1 MESLDVRCLEVFCEV
16 YKTRSVSR
24 SAENLKL
31 SQSAVS
37 ISLGRLRDHFNDP
50 LFVRTTAGMRPT
62 SLGSELLGP
71 VSEALDA
78 VERAIGHRPDFNP
91 LTSFRKFR
99 ICMSDI
105 SHIVVLPPLWSYL
118 RTVSPS
124 IQIEILPLS
133 EGTAALLESG
143 DADMALGFM
152 PQLEKSFHEQT
163 LFRQSYVCATSAV
176 HARVRDGLTQAQF
189 EAENHA
195 EVTRSGTGHLI
206 LEKELAR
213 LGVERR
219 VVLQVPSFLSLE
231 YVLEDSNLLVMLPK
245 YLGSLFESRGRIRTF
260 ALPFELHEYAVK
272 LHWHERFHRDPG
284 AVWMRKT
291 LRDLCLHTI
300 KDLNK

>member
-1 MESLDVRCLEVFCEV
+1 MMQRGFSEGVRPRVSYFPYWASCSPMPP
-16 YKTRSVSR
+16 YSQSVSHGCDGAR
-24 SAENLKL
+24 
-31 SQSAVS
+31 
-37 ISLGRLRDHFNDP
+37 
-50 LFVRTTAGMRPT
+50 
-62 SLGSELLGP
+62 
-71 VSEALDA
+71 
-78 VERAIGHRPDFNP
+78 RAARGQLVAHVAR
-91 LTSFRKFR
+91 
-99 ICMSDI
+99 
-105 SHIVVLPPLWSYL
+105 
-118 RTVSPS
+118 
-124 IQIEILPLS
+124 
-133 EGTAALLESG
+133 AA
-143 DADMALGFM
+143 
-152 PQLEKSFHEQT
+152 T
-163 LFRQSYVCATSAV
+163 
-176 HARVRDGLTQAQF
+176 
-189 EAENHA
+189 ENHA